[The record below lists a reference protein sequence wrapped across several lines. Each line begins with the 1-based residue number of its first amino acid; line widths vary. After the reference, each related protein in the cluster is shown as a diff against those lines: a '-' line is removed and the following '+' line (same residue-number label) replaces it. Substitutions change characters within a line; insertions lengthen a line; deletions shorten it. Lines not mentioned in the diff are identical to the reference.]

1 MLLASSDP
9 ETLPPPSAGADEIR
23 NGAEEILGRPEF
35 QPPPK
40 SLYQRALDEI
50 GERLN
55 DFLNALVS
63 GGRGAVLAWLVLA
76 AVIGAVA
83 YLLVRGLQR
92 DRRQKSAPSLDTVDV
107 DARRP
112 PADWAAEAARFAATG
127 AWRDALRCR
136 YRWLIASLA
145 GAGVVDEVPGTT
157 AGEYRTLVGAA
168 RPSVAGEITDA
179 TAMFERAW
187 YGNAPTGSDEAS
199 SFDELAQRVVNGS
212 SR

>member
-1 MLLASSDP
+1 MLLASADP

-40 SLYQRALDEI
+40 SIYQRALDEI
-50 GERLN
+50 GERIS

-76 AVIGAVA
+76 AVIGAVV
-83 YLLVRGLQR
+83 YLLARGLQR
-92 DRRQKSAPSLDTVDV
+92 DRQQRGAPSLDAVEV

-112 PADWAAEAARFAATG
+112 AADWAAEAARFAAAG

-157 AGEYRTLVGAA
+157 AGEYRSLVGAA
-168 RPSVAGEITDA
+168 RPSVADEISDA
-179 TAMFERAW
+179 TARFERAW
-187 YGNAPTGSDEAS
+187 YGNVPTGSDEAS
-199 SFDELAQRVVNGS
+199 SFDELAQRVLNGS
-212 SR
+212 TR